1 MPIIRRQNDKTGR
14 GAMRLW
20 QVGGQGEPREVMRQA
35 EGALGPIRPG
45 ELRIRVAASGIGLPD
60 VLMCRGTYPLTPTLP
75 FTPGQEFVG
84 TVIET
89 GAGVATP
96 VGTRLMGVA
105 AFTIG
110 RGSFADE
117 CITYEAMT
125 YPVGAAM
132 DDPTAACF
140 TIAYH
145 TAYLALVRRAKLCT
159 GETVLV
165 HGGAGGTG
173 MAAIQ
178 LAHALGATVIATAG
192 SAEKAEICRA
202 MGADFAVV
210 STAQDFVSFVDKTTG
225 GSGADIV
232 FDPVGGT
239 FFERSVDCIAREGR
253 LLPIGFASGRWGV
266 VGVETLAFR
275 NISIVGALGGGF
287 ERDEMLAVHE
297 TLLALHAAGRIAVRI
312 DRQIDFSEIAD
323 GVQRVADR
331 LVHGRVVAVN

>member
-1 MPIIRRQNDKTGR
+1 
-14 GAMRLW
+14 MRLW
-20 QVGGQGEPREVMRQA
+20 QVDRQGEPGEVMRQT
-35 EGALGPIRPG
+35 EGALDAIRPG

-60 VLMCRGTYPLTPTLP
+60 VLMCRGTYPLTPGVP

-89 GAGVATP
+89 GAGVATEI
-96 VGTRLMGVA
+96 GTRLMGIA
-105 AFTIG
+105 AFMIG

-125 YPVGAAM
+125 YPAAAAM
-132 DDPTAACF
+132 DDATAACF
-140 TIAYH
+140 TIGYH
-145 TAYLALVRRAKLCT
+145 TAYLALVRRARLCA

-173 MAAIQ
+173 IAAIQ

-202 MGADFAVV
+202 MGADFAVDT
-210 STAQDFVSFVDKTTG
+210 TAQDFVAFVDKKTG
-225 GSGADIV
+225 GRGADIV
-232 FDPVGGT
+232 FDPVGGSV
-239 FFERSVDCIAREGR
+239 FERSVDCTAREGR
-253 LLPIGFASGRWGV
+253 LLPIGFAAGRWGV

-287 ERDEMLAVHE
+287 ERDVMLAAHAE
-297 TLLALHAAGRIAVRI
+297 LLALHAAGKIAVRI
-312 DRQIDFSEIAD
+312 DRQIDFSEIAV

-331 LVHGRVVAVN
+331 LVCGRIVAVN

>member
-1 MPIIRRQNDKTGR
+1 MRQ
-14 GAMRLW
+14 W
-20 QVGGQGEPREVMRQA
+20 QIGGQGEPSEVLRLG
-35 EGALGPIRPG
+35 EGALGALRPG

-60 VLMCRGTYPLTPTLP
+60 VLMCRGTYPLTPSLP

-89 GAGVATP
+89 GAGVVAE

-105 AFTIG
+105 AFMVG
-110 RGSFADE
+110 HGSFADE
-117 CITYEAMT
+117 CITYEAMSF
-125 YPVGAAM
+125 PVGAAM
-132 DDPTAACF
+132 DDVSAACF

-145 TAYLALVRRAKLCT
+145 TAYLALVRRAKLCA

-173 MAAIQ
+173 SAAIQ

-192 SAEKAEICRA
+192 GAEKAEFCRD
-202 MGADFAVV
+202 MGADLAVDT
-210 STAQDFVSFVDKTTG
+210 STQNFVSVVDKHTG
-225 GSGADIV
+225 GRGADIV

-239 FFERSVDCIAREGR
+239 MFERSVDCIAREGR
-253 LLPIGFASGRWGV
+253 LLPIGFACGRWGV

-287 ERDEMLAVHE
+287 ERDEMLAVHD
-297 TLLALHAAGRIAVRI
+297 TLLKLHDAGKIAVVIDRRIGFAEIAAGA
-312 DRQIDFSEIAD
+312 
-323 GVQRVADR
+323 QRVADR
-331 LVHGRVVAVN
+331 LVRGRIVAVH